1 MFDKAKADIA
11 FKQDRERFFR
21 EADKYESVSYLAN
34 SLSAKEKKELE
45 EAKEIWRDMTD
56 AENYPDID
64 FPLFIPSFL
73 KVKTFSTHKSGQ
85 KGSEISDPDFPAEN

>member
-1 MFDKAKADIA
+1 MFDKVKADIA
-11 FKQDRERFFR
+11 FRQDRERFFR

-56 AENYPDID
+56 IENYPDID

-73 KVKTFSTHKSGQ
+73 KVKTFSTHKAGVKES
-85 KGSEISDPDFPAEN
+85 KISDPDFSTEN